1 MTNNSPP
8 NSFFSLVM
16 DNESDNKSG
25 GKPGSEE
32 ESTENE
38 MVKAD
43 APESQLSESA
53 MGLGESTSRSS
64 EDEALASSVMQS
76 DSAVHSETMPHD
88 ARRVLVHLMRQGSVM
103 ASQKPK
109 LFELLC
115 RHESAI
121 RKHLSEVYLQLVLDQ
136 KMGVAFV
143 ASADYQNDI
152 GDINVESDSENQDD
166 LELDESTTLIPR
178 RTLSLYDTL
187 ILLVIRKHYQDR
199 ESAGEQKI
207 TIDIERLE
215 SYLTPFL
222 PITDHASKDRKKL
235 LARVKEMVKRKV
247 LSTIR
252 GAEDRYE
259 ITPIIRY
266 VVSASFLESMLAEY
280 TLLAQQTEDASVQ
293 TSPVDNSR
301 IDNIG
306 REAIGEANE

>member
-16 DNESDNKSG
+16 DKESDNESAA
-25 GKPGSEE
+25 KPGSEE
-32 ESTENE
+32 GFAENRMIKE
-38 MVKAD
+38 EAQD
-43 APESQLSESA
+43 SQISENA

-64 EDEALASSVMQS
+64 EDEALATSVMQS

-103 ASQKPK
+103 ASQKSK

-143 ASADYQNDI
+143 ASVDYQNDI
-152 GDINVESDSENQDD
+152 GDLNYEPGSENQDD
-166 LELDESTTLIPR
+166 PELDESTTLIPK

-187 ILLVIRKHYQDR
+187 ILLVLRKHYQDR

-222 PITDHASKDRKKL
+222 PITDHASKDHKKL

-293 TSPVDNSR
+293 AIPVN
-301 IDNIG
+301 NNNG
-306 REAIGEANE
+306 EEVGEANE